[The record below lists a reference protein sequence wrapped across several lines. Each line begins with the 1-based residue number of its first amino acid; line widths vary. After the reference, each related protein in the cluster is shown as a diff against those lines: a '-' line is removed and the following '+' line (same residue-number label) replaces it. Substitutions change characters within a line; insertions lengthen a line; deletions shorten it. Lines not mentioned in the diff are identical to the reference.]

1 MRICHWTPG
10 WKVLCQQVPFKPAVQ
25 AVYWGADHQYIT
37 KKRLMTARGMLRR
50 GQPVRSAYLESGFND
65 YANFSKAFK
74 AEFGLS
80 PKDYVRQL

>member
-1 MRICHWTPG
+1 
-10 WKVLCQQVPFKPAVQ
+10 
-25 AVYWGADHQYIT
+25 
-37 KKRLMTARGMLRR
+37 MTARGMLRR